1 LMVGVKFACS
11 IELSQTEYSVF
22 KELIER
28 LKDLSDYGNDRPL
41 NYLTKEEQ
49 DFVDKLYG
57 EMFLEEV

>member
-1 LMVGVKFACS
+1 MVGVKFACS